1 MPKKTTLVFSESKK
15 MYVDNLTFKNVLEY
29 YIFTE
34 EFKDEPVLVVF
45 NDAGHEFTMFFERNK
60 YYEHFVGN
68 LSFYDLYHATKCEGV
83 YRNTTQLKTEDEEE
97 IETHRLW
104 HRRGAMMQLL
114 DEDLFIECVHDEKL
128 FSKIESTIA

>member
-1 MPKKTTLVFSESKK
+1 MPRTTLVFSESKK
-15 MYVDNLTFKNVLEY
+15 MYVENLAFKTVLEHY
-29 YIFTE
+29 VFTT
-34 EFKDEPVLVVF
+34 EFTDEPVLMVF

-68 LSFYDLYHATKCEGV
+68 MSFHQLYQLTKCEGV

-104 HRRGAMMQLL
+104 FRRGAMMQLL

-128 FSKIESTIA
+128 FKKIESTSA